1 MTSIVRYSQVLI
13 WLFLLSSQTY
23 CKKAARLDSAET
35 LSLGRAELAELLAL
49 REKIEGWAARCGFS
63 VAKDNCSVGD
73 AALFN
78 GLICLSGD
86 ELACE
91 AVRRSQG
98 SDGRMWRAELRVA
111 SDAVNSFS
119 RDMAL
124 GVLAYLIET
133 RDVGLAQRWIYWI
146 KSNDLRL
153 CRESSDNRCVITPAV
168 WALFR
173 EVWIY
178 LGLTPTKEMLPVISF
193 GIDSSLVTLIQAQF
207 APLGFQ
213 VHLTAVSL
221 LLKYKMGHRSETLN
235 SLAAALVSRQPR
247 NPFFAYL
254 SEGASFRTAQL
265 TTQWCPEHPPENKS
279 EWSFERNTGEKPW
292 LRSMGWECVM
302 LINLIE
308 KDVGVGNSSW

>member
-1 MTSIVRYSQVLI
+1 MSRASHSLILVVLFIV
-13 WLFLLSSQTY
+13 SSQTY
-23 CKKAARLDSAET
+23 CKKVTREDATPNMSA
-35 LSLGRAELAELLAL
+35 GRSEVAELLVL
-49 REKIEGWAARCGFS
+49 REKIVGWAVRCGFS
-63 VAKDNCSVGD
+63 VAKDGCSVGD

-78 GLICLSGD
+78 GLMCLSGD

-124 GVLAYLIET
+124 GVFAYLIET
-133 RDVGLAQRWIYWI
+133 RDVGLAQRWFSWI
-146 KSNDLRL
+146 QQNDMRL
-153 CRESSDNRCVITPAV
+153 CRESSDNRCTITHPV

-173 EVWIY
+173 DVWTY
-178 LGLTPTKEMLPVISF
+178 LGLTPTEEMAQATNL
-193 GIDSSLVTLIQAQF
+193 GIDSSFITLVQAQF
-207 APLGFQ
+207 APLGFE

-221 LLKYKMGHRSETLN
+221 LLKFKMGQRSDTLA
-235 SLAAALVSRQPR
+235 SLAAALVARQPG
-247 NPFFAYL
+247 NPFFVYL
-254 SEGASFRTAQL
+254 NEGVSFRAVQL
-265 TTQWCPEHPPENKS
+265 TAQWCPKQPPEYKA
-279 EWSFERNTGEKPW
+279 EWSFERGVGEQPW

-308 KDVGVGNSSW
+308 KDSLAVNASN